1 MGRPP
6 LRPLRGIAP
15 LLSGALVVVVAG
27 CGLLEP
33 PVEPHPSRFSRTPE
47 PLAIPPTDPPDE
59 VPTARPEPFGNGPD
73 IEDAAN
79 ALVDLD
85 SYRVTVLVT
94 GLVPSSAPDGSVSMT
109 STIVQGSLPAA
120 QFTIVGADGLEGG
133 RLQAIV
139 IGDEAW
145 LRSGTGRWTKSP
157 GGAADFDAAFTA
169 MSPIDLASGFESLSP
184 ILQLAREE
192 TKNGI
197 GTMHYHVLAAD
208 PAAAAAGLT
217 SGSVDVWLASKH
229 RYLVSLA
236 VAGEWDVDATP
247 TPVTLR
253 IDVSRV
259 NDVSNEVRP
268 PA

>member
-1 MGRPP
+1 VGRPP
-6 LRPLRGIAP
+6 LHPLHAIAP
-15 LLSGALVVVVAG
+15 LLSGALVVTVAG
-27 CGLLEP
+27 CALLEP
-33 PVEPHPSRFSRTPE
+33 PVAPHASRLSRTPE

-59 VPTARPEPFGNGPD
+59 VPTPRPEASGNGPD

-79 ALVDLD
+79 ALADLD
-85 SYRVTVLVT
+85 SYRVTVVVT
-94 GLVPSSAPDGSVSMT
+94 GLVPSSTPDGSVSMT
-109 STIVQGSLPAA
+109 STITQGALPAA

-133 RLQAIV
+133 HLQAIV

-145 LRSGTGRWTKSP
+145 LRSGNGRWIKSP
-157 GGAADFDAAFTA
+157 GGAADFDAAFTS
-169 MSPIDLASGFESLSP
+169 MSPIDLATGFESLSP

-197 GTMHYHVLAAD
+197 GTMHYRVLAAD

-217 SGSVDVWLASKH
+217 SGSAEVWLATKH

-236 VAGEWDVDATP
+236 VAGEWDVDGTP
-247 TPVTLR
+247 TPVSLR

-259 NDVSNEVRP
+259 NDPSNDVRP